1 MDLVSIPGGTYEL
14 GWRHRPEDA
23 ALSALEEFVSLAE
36 LEVRHSPPRT
46 VHLSAFEI
54 TASCVKLADLTE
66 ARPDLFEDAS
76 SLSDYCDA
84 TDVALKDWG
93 FRLPTEDEFEAAFGP
108 SSFPWGDAIPGGIP
122 YSNQT
127 QFRGHFLPSA
137 RGLIYNP
144 STYVGELVRAALKL
158 GDGGEAVCGAYPW
171 PMAWLSFCPAYRI
184 GGDVDFLHEYLEGAE
199 VRRVKLQ

>member
-14 GWRHRPEDA
+14 GWRHKPEGA

-54 TASCVKLADLTE
+54 TASCVKLADLIE
-66 ARPDLFEDAS
+66 ARADLFEHAAS
-76 SLSDYCDA
+76 MSDYCDA
-84 TDVALKDWG
+84 TDAVLAEWG
-93 FRLPTEDEFEAAFGP
+93 FRLPTEDEFEAALGP
-108 SSFPWGDAIPGGIP
+108 ASFPWGNEIPKGIP
-122 YSNQT
+122 HSGQT
-127 QFRGHFLPSA
+127 QFRGHFQATS
-137 RGLIYNP
+137 RGLSYNP
-144 STYVGELVRAALKL
+144 STYLGELVRTALKL
-158 GDGGEAVCGAYPW
+158 GDGGEAICGAYPW
-171 PMAWLSFCPAYRI
+171 PVPWLSFSPAYRI